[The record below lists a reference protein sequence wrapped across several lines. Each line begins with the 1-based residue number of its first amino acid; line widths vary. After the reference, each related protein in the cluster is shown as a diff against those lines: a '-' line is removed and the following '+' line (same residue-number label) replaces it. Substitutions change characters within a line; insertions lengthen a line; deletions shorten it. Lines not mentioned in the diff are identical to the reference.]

1 MISRE
6 LKILKRLWKN
16 EFLLR
21 IFPLSLFV
29 GNNYN
34 VIIYNKVLIVDDIY
48 TTGTTIDA
56 CAECLKRAG
65 VKEVYAVTLCVGRGF

>member
-6 LKILKRLWKN
+6 
-16 EFLLR
+16 
-21 IFPLSLFV
+21 
-29 GNNYN
+29 
-34 VIIYNKVLIVDDIY
+34 VLIVDDIY

>member
-1 MISRE
+1 MVRNVCNDK
-6 LKILKRLWKN
+6 L
-16 EFLLR
+16 
-21 IFPLSLFV
+21 IFA
-29 GNNYN
+29 
-34 VIIYNKVLIVDDIY
+34 IIYNKVLIVDDIY

>member
-1 MISRE
+1 MDITPE
-6 LKILKRLWKN
+6 
-16 EFLLR
+16 
-21 IFPLSLFV
+21 
-29 GNNYN
+29 
-34 VIIYNKVLIVDDIY
+34 IIEHN